1 MFCCCCCFSCWSFT
15 LICMYLLYIFWRN
28 FAFLFVFLFSPCL
41 FLLFSSLYSAV
52 DTLLWSCFLLCVLVG
67 FVLIGWYYLV
77 SFVRLLNFLF
87 FDKLW
92 FRVCGMC
99 CVCVC
104 SFVFVFIC
112 LILLL
117 PFVWGS
123 LLVSWVFVCLF
134 IICFN
139 PFYYSILAWRI
150 PGTEEPG
157 CCLLGRTESD
167 TPGAT

>member
-1 MFCCCCCFSCWSFT
+1 MLVSFVS
-15 LICMYLLYIFWRN
+15 LLY
-28 FAFLFVFLFSPCL
+28 ST
-41 FLLFSSLYSAV
+41 V

-67 FVLIGWYYLV
+67 FVFNWLILFLV
-77 SFVRLLNFLF
+77 SFVRQVTLLNFIF
-87 FDKLW
+87 FDMLW

-99 CVCVC
+99 CMCVY

-123 LLVSWVFVCLF
+123 FLVFWVFVCLF
-134 IICFN
+134 IVCFN

-157 CCLLGRTESD
+157 SCLLGRTESD
-167 TPGAT
+167 TTEAT

>member
-1 MFCCCCCFSCWSFT
+1 MLVSFVS
-15 LICMYLLYIFWRN
+15 LLY
-28 FAFLFVFLFSPCL
+28 ST
-41 FLLFSSLYSAV
+41 V

-67 FVLIGWYYLV
+67 FVFNWLILLLV
-77 SFVRLLNFLF
+77 SFVRQVTLLNFIF
-87 FDKLW
+87 FDMLQ

-99 CVCVC
+99 CMCVY

-123 LLVSWVFVCLF
+123 FLVFWVFVCLF
-134 IICFN
+134 IVCFT

-157 CCLLGRTESD
+157 SCLLCRTESD
-167 TPGAT
+167 TTEAT